1 MVDALALGA
10 SSARNGGSSPLPG
23 TISTF
28 VLKKMTIPSIIF
40 LGLFVYINIWV
51 KSQAELVSKWKQ
63 FFEGR
68 NALSKETAISLT
80 SDELASLKISES
92 LYINESPIEYIH
104 KLKSNKYYF
113 NLGTSKNFNNLK
125 IIFLLVFVLTEVF
138 ALISY
143 INLSRGN

>member
-80 SDELASLKISES
+80 SEDLELLKISQS
-92 LYINESPIEYIH
+92 LYFNESPIEYIH

-125 IIFLLVFVLTEVF
+125 LIFLLVFVLTEVF

>member
-23 TISTF
+23 TKSTF

>member
-1 MVDALALGA
+1 
-10 SSARNGGSSPLPG
+10 
-23 TISTF
+23 
-28 VLKKMTIPSIIF
+28 MTIPSIIF

-68 NALSKETAISLT
+68 NALTKETAISLT
-80 SDELASLKISES
+80 SEDLELLKISQS
-92 LYINESPIEYIH
+92 LYFNESPIEYIH

-125 IIFLLVFVLTEVF
+125 LIFLLVFVLTEVF